1 MMKAL
6 VAILV
11 LATKQLNQAHG
22 SPKMFLVETEGD
34 MTETYQTQEDG
45 CTDHNGDHRK
55 EGDSWTCKDGCNTC
69 GCGADG
75 LISSTRAGCV
85 INPNGEDYNIIDYED
100 YPCFPGSSQ
109 VRLTTGD
116 SRLMADL
123 KTGDSIITIMDG
135 KLTSTKVLGFMYKK
149 YGSGAYLTI
158 HTEDGNKVSI
168 SGTHVM
174 FVNNYEDVMAENV
187 NIGDMVIIKDGN
199 NVTKSRVI
207 NIEAG
212 EQEGAYVPLTEH
224 GTLLVDGVLCSS
236 FANVPHGIA
245 QLMAAPMRW
254 FPAVFLSED
263 EGERLFVTAA
273 KHVGYYL
280 HKLGLLN
287 YYHSNAL
294 QKDVEKECGL
304 KSLEKTEDMDGP
316 ATVSTMNVDTCPIK
330 VKH

>member
-1 MMKAL
+1 M
-6 VAILV
+6 
-11 LATKQLNQAHG
+11 
-22 SPKMFLVETEGD
+22 
-34 MTETYQTQEDG
+34 
-45 CTDHNGDHRK
+45 
-55 EGDSWTCKDGCNTC
+55 
-69 GCGADG
+69 
-75 LISSTRAGCV
+75 TRALC
-85 INPNGEDYNIIDYED
+85 IFRDPNGEDYNIIDYED

-158 HTEDGNKVSI
+158 HTEDGNKVSL

-245 QLMAAPMRW
+245 QLLAAPMRW

-304 KSLEKTEDMDGP
+304 KSLEKTEDMVGP

>member
-11 LATKQLNQAHG
+11 LATKQLNLAHG
-22 SPKMFLVETEGD
+22 SPKMFLVETEGN
-34 MTETYQTQEDG
+34 MKETSQTQEDG
-45 CTDHNGDHRK
+45 CTDHNGNHRK

-69 GCGADG
+69 GCGAG
-75 LISSTRAGCV
+75 GTLFHTRVGCV

-158 HTEDGNKVSI
+158 HTEDGNKVSL

-174 FVNNYEDVMAENV
+174 FVNTNEDVLAEDV
-187 NIGDMVIIKDGN
+187 DIGDIVMVEDGN
-199 NVTKSRVI
+199 NVTKSCVV

-212 EQEGAYVPLTEH
+212 EKEGAYVPLTEH

-245 QLMAAPMRW
+245 QLLAAPMRW
-254 FPAVFLSED
+254 FPSVLLSEE
-263 EGERLFVTAA
+263 EGERFFVTAA
-273 KHVGYYL
+273 KHAGYYL

-287 YYHSNAL
+287 FYHSKAL
-294 QKDVEKECGL
+294 QKDGETEFG
-304 KSLEKTEDMDGP
+304 SLEYMEGP
-316 ATVSTMNVDTCPIK
+316 PTVSSKNVDTCPIK
-330 VKH
+330 H

>member
-11 LATKQLNQAHG
+11 LATKQLNLAHG
-22 SPKMFLVETEGD
+22 SPKMFLVET
-34 MTETYQTQEDG
+34 EDG

-55 EGDSWTCKDGCNTC
+55 EGDSWTCEDGRNTC
-69 GCGADG
+69 CCGAGG
-75 LISSTRAGCV
+75 LISSTMAFCV

-158 HTEDGNKVSI
+158 HTEDGNKASL

-245 QLMAAPMRW
+245 QVMAAPMRW
-254 FPAVFLSED
+254 FPSVFLSEE

-273 KHVGYYL
+273 KHVGYHL

-287 YYHSNAL
+287 YYHSKAL

-304 KSLEKTEDMDGP
+304 KSLEKIEDMVGP

-330 VKH
+330 H

>member
-11 LATKQLNQAHG
+11 LATKQLNLAHG
-22 SPKMFLVETEGD
+22 SPKMFLVET
-34 MTETYQTQEDG
+34 EDG

-55 EGDSWTCKDGCNTC
+55 EEDVWTCKDGCNTC
-69 GCGADG
+69 WCGG
-75 LISSTRAGCV
+75 STRAGCV

-158 HTEDGNKVSI
+158 HTEDGNKVSL

-187 NIGDMVIIKDGN
+187 NIGDLVIIKDGN
-199 NVTKSRVI
+199 NVTKSRVV

-212 EQEGAYVPLTEH
+212 EKEGAYVPLTEH

-254 FPAVFLSED
+254 FPTVFLSEE

-273 KHVGYYL
+273 KHIGYYF

-304 KSLEKTEDMDGP
+304 KSLEKIEDMVGP

-330 VKH
+330 H

>member
-1 MMKAL
+1 MGSSSLDIMMKAL

-11 LATKQLNQAHG
+11 LATKQLNLAHG
-22 SPKMFLVETEGD
+22 SPKMFLVETE
-34 MTETYQTQEDG
+34 DG
-45 CTDHNGDHRK
+45 CTDHNGNHRK

-69 GCGADG
+69 WCGADG
-75 LISSTRAGCV
+75 TLGSTRALC
-85 INPNGEDYNIIDYED
+85 IFRDPNGEDYNIIDYED

-158 HTEDGNKVSI
+158 HTEDGNKVSL

-187 NIGDMVIIKDGN
+187 NIGDLVIIKDGN
-199 NVTKSRVI
+199 NVTKSRVV

-212 EQEGAYVPLTEH
+212 EEEGAYVPLTEH

-254 FPAVFLSED
+254 FPSVFLSEE
-263 EGERLFVTAA
+263 EGERLFVTVA

-294 QKDVEKECGL
+294 QKGAETACGL
-304 KSLEKTEDMDGP
+304 KSLEKTEDMEGP

-330 VKH
+330 L

>member
-11 LATKQLNQAHG
+11 LATKQLNLTHG
-22 SPKMFLVETEGD
+22 SPKMFLVETE
-34 MTETYQTQEDG
+34 DG
-45 CTDHNGDHRK
+45 CTDHNGVHRK
-55 EGDSWTCKDGCNTC
+55 EGDSWLCGGGCNEC
-69 GCGADG
+69 VCGAGG
-75 LISSTRAGCV
+75 LISSTNMYCV
-85 INPNGEDYNIIDYED
+85 DSVESGEDYNIIDYED

-109 VRLTTGD
+109 VGLTTGD

-187 NIGDMVIIKDGN
+187 KTGDLVIIKDGN

-207 NIEAG
+207 KIEAG

-245 QLMAAPMRW
+245 QVMAAPMRW
-254 FPAVFLSED
+254 FPSMFLSEE
-263 EGERLFVTAA
+263 EGERLFVTMA

-287 YYHSNAL
+287 YYHSKAL
-294 QKDVEKECGL
+294 QKDVETECGL
-304 KSLEKTEDMDGP
+304 KSMEKMEDMEGLP
-316 ATVSTMNVDTCPIK
+316 TVSTMNVDTCPIK
-330 VKH
+330 H

>member
-1 MMKAL
+1 MGSSSLDIMMKAL

-11 LATKQLNQAHG
+11 LATKQLNLAHG
-22 SPKMFLVETEGD
+22 SPKMFLVETE
-34 MTETYQTQEDG
+34 DG
-45 CTDHNGDHRK
+45 CTDHNGNHRK

-69 GCGADG
+69 GCGAG
-75 LISSTRAGCV
+75 GTLFHTRVGCV

-116 SRLMADL
+116 SRLKA
-123 KTGDSIITIMDG
+123 GDAIITIMDG

-158 HTEDGNKVSI
+158 HTEDGNKVSL

-254 FPAVFLSED
+254 FPAVFLSEE

-287 YYHSNAL
+287 YYHSNAI

-304 KSLEKTEDMDGP
+304 KSLEKTEDMMEGAP
-316 ATVSTMNVDTCPIK
+316 TVST
-330 VKH
+330 